1 MKKLFNVNLKR
12 GLILILALA
21 LVVVAGCQ
29 AVGGV
34 DFNTALKQSLKVTSM
49 EGKQSLELKLLVNE
63 QAYKDM
69 PEEDLA
75 LIQLIS
81 NLKLQIEDIKVQDA
95 THASYKGKLA
105 LGEALS
111 IGFSLK
117 MSDTTAVVELEG
129 AKAPFVIDLSE
140 AGLSAMM
147 GMPVSTTGTVTAE
160 DQQSMTALGH
170 QLIDSAGTFFIN
182 NLPNPEN
189 LSVKAVSEPINGV
202 STSLMH
208 INAELDGPAIWA
220 WVKKYVDALA
230 ADTKGL
236 ETLITSVI
244 TIMSD
249 HPELWEAAGTVN
261 PFEQPELDG
270 PTKEETIKQTVK
282 ELSQMLIQLQA
293 QIKVLE
299 TEQKESIDSFL
310 NKDTK
315 IKTDIYV
322 DSKLDI
328 RKQIIE
334 ATIKPAEQLMFPIDG
349 IVIRSENEQWNVNGT
364 VKADAPV
371 VPEVAF
377 KLEQLM
383 SMKGYQALRMFDDK
397 SAVYGL
403 LKNQF
408 KLGHQIVALYPDY
421 DDFPPIVTPS
431 YATIVPL
438 RVIAEEL
445 GATVG
450 YDKKTKAITVFDEAT
465 NTTIVLK
472 EGSDMVTVNGKTVKW
487 AFPATTPLKGTL
499 YVSARGLADAFG
511 AKIYWESY
519 DDEQVFYVEREVS

>member
-1 MKKLFNVNLKR
+1 M
-12 GLILILALA
+12 ILALA
-21 LVVVAGCQ
+21 LVIVAGCQ

-34 DFNTALKQSLKVTSM
+34 DFNAALKQSLKVTSM

-63 QAYKDM
+63 QAYKDL

-75 LIQLIS
+75 LIQLVS

-95 THASYKGKLA
+95 SHASYKGKLA

-117 MSDTTAVVELEG
+117 MSDMTAVVELEG
-129 AKAPFVIDLSE
+129 AKAPFVIDLTE
-140 AGLSAMM
+140 EGLSALM
-147 GMPVSTTGTVTAE
+147 GMPMGTTGAVTAE

-170 QLIDSAGTFFIN
+170 ELIDSASTFFIN

-189 LSVKAVSEPINGV
+189 ISVKAVSEPINGV

-220 WVKKYVDALA
+220 WAKKYVDALA
-230 ADTKGL
+230 ADSKGL
-236 ETLITSVI
+236 ETLITSVV

-249 HPELWEAAGTVN
+249 HPEIWEAAGTIN
-261 PFEQPELDG
+261 PFEQPELDA
-270 PTKEETIKQTVK
+270 PTKEETIKQTAQ
-282 ELSQMLIQLQA
+282 ELTQLLVQLQE
-293 QIKVLE
+293 QIKVME
-299 TEQKESIDSFL
+299 TEDKESIDAIL
-310 NKDTK
+310 NKDTT

-328 RKQIIE
+328 RKQVIE
-334 ATIKPAEQLMFPIDG
+334 ATIKPADQLMFPVDG

-364 VKADAPV
+364 VKADEPV

-377 KLEQLM
+377 NVGELV
-383 SMKGYQALRMFDDK
+383 SMQGYQTLRLFDDK

-421 DDFPPIVTPS
+421 DDYPPIVTPS

-465 NTTIVLK
+465 NTTIALK
-472 EGSDMVTVNGKTVKW
+472 EGSDMVTVNGKSVKW
-487 AFPATTPLKGTL
+487 AFPATTPFKGTL

-511 AKIYWESY
+511 AKIYWETY
-519 DDEQVFYVEREVS
+519 DNEQIFYVEREVS